1 MKRRTFLGVASA
13 TLAAVTNVCFANGS
27 EKKPDVLVF
36 TLKPADKRRFT
47 LHTLKNFHAVF
58 SEVAK
63 ATGCKVVV
71 IDGHECECAVVGK
84 RTFYSAKSGGRYRV
98 CSRVTGEEIRE
109 LITWCETETGLVAY
123 FPIPAPD
130 QSMEGGTMLMQVEG
144 GLIVEKISQDQTS
157 GYLSANELRRLVRR

>member
-1 MKRRTFLGVASA
+1 MKRRTFLGVACA
-13 TLAAVTNVCFANGS
+13 TLAAVTNVCFAKGS

-36 TLKPADKRRFT
+36 TLKPTEKRRFT
-47 LHTLKNFHAVF
+47 MHALNQFNAAF
-58 SEVAK
+58 SEVAN

-98 CSRVTGEEIRE
+98 RSRVTGKEIRE
-109 LITWCETETGLVAY
+109 WITWCETETGLVAY

-130 QSMEGGTMLMQVEG
+130 PSMEGGTMLMQVEG
-144 GLIVEKISQDQTS
+144 GLIVEPIS
-157 GYLSANELRRLVRR
+157 